1 MAETLGVQVHMYPLG
16 PGASDESLGWTGNN
30 VTGHLLKAPSAAH
43 GGAITILR
51 AFGVNEANTGAG
63 TGFALQLENW
73 GTAGDAIKS
82 GAGGT
87 VGAAIGGT
95 GDPWVAGT
103 PKEFTLDAA
112 NGYNKLAADE
122 WLVLRKTETNSSD
135 PTRGV
140 LVIEYL
146 PGA

>member
-1 MAETLGVQVHMYPLG
+1 MAETLGVQVHMYPLA
-16 PGASDESLGWTGNN
+16 PGASSEALGWTGGP
-30 VTGHLLKAPSAAH
+30 VTGHVMKAPAAAR

-51 AFGVNEANTGAG
+51 ASVVNAAATGAG

-95 GDPWVAGT
+95 GDPWVANT
-103 PKEFTLDAA
+103 PKQFTLDTA

-135 PTRGV
+135 PTRAV